1 MSLEYPSS
9 STGGGTQLTPMNQV
23 PVDESF
29 QLLIQQ
35 LRAITEETLDDSTQ
49 VKNVYV
55 IFTSFVDLM
64 G

>member
-9 STGGGTQLTPMNQV
+9 STGGGAQLTPMNQV
-23 PVDESF
+23 PVGSEESF

-35 LRAITEETLDDSTQ
+35 LKNITEETLDDSTQ

-55 IFTSFVDLM
+55 LIFEIF
-64 G
+64 